1 MAEHSA
7 SETMSESGWE
17 IRIHRDNSVPN
28 WSRKYP
34 PFIGEINGIDLQYR
48 QHLVAVLDGVDMSER
63 SHLLFV
69 SSPCLIFKHLLV
81 HSIFIVI
88 GGEKRL
94 IERIQQ
100 IVQLTALFLA

>member
-1 MAEHSA
+1 MAGHSA

-17 IRIHRDNSVPN
+17 IRIRRDNSVPD
-28 WSRKYP
+28 WSRKHP
-34 PFIGEINGIDLQYR
+34 PFIGEINSIDLQYR
-48 QHLVAVLDGVDMSER
+48 QHLVAVLDGVDMSEH

-69 SSPCLIFKHLLV
+69 SPCLIFKHLFV
-81 HSIFIVI
+81 HSFSIAI